1 GSIRC
6 VEIVSCEVIY
16 MDNSSEIFQEA
27 DLPKIFAAGMETK
40 CMMK

>member
-1 GSIRC
+1 
-6 VEIVSCEVIY
+6 VIY